1 MKKASST
8 KPEELIEIGSRVKVA
23 RVSLGLTQTEFG
35 KAFDL
40 RQTSIAQI
48 ENGYN
53 APNMQILKWFC
64 NEGIDLNWL
73 ISGESMETNSAF
85 DLTDWQI
92 KEKVLIKLLK
102 NLDEEELNAIEQ
114 MVRVL
119 IRHKKDKET

>member
-1 MKKASST
+1 
-8 KPEELIEIGSRVKVA
+8 
-23 RVSLGLTQTEFG
+23 
-35 KAFDL
+35 
-40 RQTSIAQI
+40 
-48 ENGYN
+48 
-53 APNMQILKWFC
+53 
-64 NEGIDLNWL
+64 
-73 ISGESMETNSAF
+73 METNSAF